1 MSQIIRICRVE
12 KKMST
17 VQEIRMPKFDL
28 SGQNLNKDIYYHDNY
43 KLILLM
49 RHFIAEGITI
59 Y

>member
-1 MSQIIRICRVE
+1 
-12 KKMST
+12 MST
-17 VQEIRMPKFDL
+17 VQEIRMSKFDL
-28 SGQNLNKDIYYHDNY
+28 SGQNLNKGIHYHDNY